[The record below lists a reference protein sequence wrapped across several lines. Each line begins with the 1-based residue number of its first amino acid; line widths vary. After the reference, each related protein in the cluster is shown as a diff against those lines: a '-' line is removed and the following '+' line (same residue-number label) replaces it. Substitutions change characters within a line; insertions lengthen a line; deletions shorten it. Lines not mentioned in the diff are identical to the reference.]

1 MCCPYSIKLHQ
12 DLCPQLHRLIKTS
25 EQREIYQHIPEG
37 IGFELRRNSSN
48 PFQTCRDGPPYA
60 RQNPISYP
68 KFGPGKIREILIS
81 NV

>member
-48 PFQTCRDGPPYA
+48 PFQTCRDGSPYA
-60 RQNPISYP
+60 RQTPISYP